1 VNLLWP
7 PIAFVILLVV
17 AGLAY
22 AALGRLAPKK
32 RSRGEG
38 LKPYACGE
46 DKPDHMIQPDYGQF
60 LPFAFFFTILHV
72 VALMVATAG
81 GLAPAAGGLT
91 AAALVIAVTY
101 VLGAVVGLVI
111 LYRK

>member
-1 VNLLWP
+1 ML
-7 PIAFVILLVV
+7 AAGAVV
-17 AGLAY
+17 YWL
-22 AALGRLAPKK
+22 LGRLAP
-32 RSRGEG
+32 SRRGGGEG

-72 VALMVATAG
+72 VALTVATAG
-81 GLAPAAGGLT
+81 GAAAGGLT
-91 AAALVIAVTY
+91 AAAMAIAIVY
-101 VLGAVVGLVI
+101 ILGAVVGLVI

>member
-1 VNLLWP
+1 VNLLSP
-7 PIAFVILLVV
+7 PIAFVILLVA
-17 AGLAY
+17 AGLIY
-22 AALGRLAPKK
+22 AALGRLAPKN

-72 VALMVATAG
+72 VALMVTTAG
-81 GLAPAAGGLT
+81 GLAATAGRLMP
-91 AAALVIAVTY
+91 AALVIAVVY